1 MFVFVPNLTSLTA
14 QIMLLYIW
22 PTNQQIL
29 VEAISRLGILLKILK
44 GLKDLKEQKLAFRS
58 SLGIMVFDVSSNVF
72 RVER

>member
-1 MFVFVPNLTSLTA
+1 MFVLVPNLTSLTA

-22 PTNQQIL
+22 VTNQQIL

-58 SLGIMVFDVSSNVF
+58 SLGIMVFDESSNVF
-72 RVER
+72 TVER

>member
-1 MFVFVPNLTSLTA
+1 
-14 QIMLLYIW
+14 MLLYIW

-44 GLKDLKEQKLAFRS
+44 GLKDLKEQKLAFGS
-58 SLGIMVFDVSSNVF
+58 SLGIMVFDESSNVF